1 MTIRAIQEQDVKI
14 LAEIEPRCFKEP
26 WKEEMFSALLSFPFQ
41 HGFIAEEGGQVCGY
55 CCISVVFDEAE
66 LLNIAVDL
74 PFRGK
79 GYGAGILQHA
89 LSHAKALGATVCF
102 LEVRVSNQ
110 PAISL
115 YEKFGYKKFGV
126 RKKYYGD
133 GEDAFVMRKD
143 L

>member
-1 MTIRAIQEQDVKI
+1 MILREIQEKDVPI

-26 WKEEMFSALLSFPFQ
+26 WKEEMFAALLSYPFQ
-41 HGFIAEEGGQVCGY
+41 HAFVAEEGGQVCGY
-55 CCISVVFDEAE
+55 CCFSVVFDEAE
-66 LLNIAVDL
+66 VLNIAVDT

-79 GYGAGILQHA
+79 GFGAEILQNA
-89 LSHAKALGATVCF
+89 LNESKRLGAQTCF
-102 LEVRVSNQ
+102 LEVRVSNV

-115 YEKFGYKKFGV
+115 YEKFGFEKFGI

-133 GEDAFVMRKD
+133 GEDAFVMRKS